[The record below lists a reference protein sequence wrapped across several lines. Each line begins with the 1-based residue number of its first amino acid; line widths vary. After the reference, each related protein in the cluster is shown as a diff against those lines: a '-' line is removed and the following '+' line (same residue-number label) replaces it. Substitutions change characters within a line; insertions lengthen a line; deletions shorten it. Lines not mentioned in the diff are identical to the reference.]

1 MIAVEPAWIFD
12 PLHRSI
18 NEIRYG
24 AFIRQDRGAP
34 ALGFSTAN
42 QAMDTI
48 RQITLDP
55 LPSLE
60 ISAVRDII
68 VRLHRILIIR
78 EYDPQAL
85 NVRLSRLSIC
95 DVPEANP
102 ADQSTNPSSSSPVE
116 EEQAD
121 PHNDEGSGD
130 GTNDSSGSERE
141 ND

>member
-1 MIAVEPAWIFD
+1 MIM
-12 PLHRSI
+12 SSS
-18 NEIRYG
+18 
-24 AFIRQDRGAP
+24 GAP

-48 RQITLDP
+48 GQISLNP

-60 ISAVRDII
+60 ISAVTDII
-68 VRLHRILIIR
+68 VQHRNPIIR
-78 EYDPQAL
+78 DVPEAL

-102 ADQSTNPSSSSPVE
+102 ADRSTNASSSSPVE

-121 PHNDEGSGD
+121 PYNDEGFGD
-130 GTNDSSGSERE
+130 GSSDSSG
-141 ND
+141 